1 MRNGTLVAP
10 EQVNFPSIPATHYA
24 GWPALPAVQFSP
36 LTMNRN
42 VLLDFSVVPPQ
53 PVGPEYTTLVP
64 QVDEDGND
72 IAGIRLPFLEA
83 PLGTH
88 TGWAMLPQ
96 GHGAPDICGQDGQFI
111 PFANTQAERLAAGD
125 PRLSIEERY
134 PSHNAYVKV
143 VNQAA
148 TQLVQRRFLLHED
161 KERIVEE
168 AEAKGVGLW
177 KTP

>member
-1 MRNGTLVAP
+1 VRNGTLVAP
-10 EQVNFPSIPATHYA
+10 EQVNFPTIPATHYA
-24 GWPALPAVQFSP
+24 GWPALTAVQFSP

-64 QVDEDGND
+64 QVDEDGSD

-111 PFANTQAERLAAGD
+111 PFANTQAERLMAGD

-134 PSHNAYVKV
+134 SSHNAYVNAV
-143 VNQAA
+143 TQAA

-161 KERIVEE
+161 RERTIEE
-168 AEAKGVGLW
+168 AEGVGLW

>member
-1 MRNGTLVAP
+1 ML
-10 EQVNFPSIPATHYA
+10 
-24 GWPALPAVQFSP
+24 SP
-36 LTMNRN
+36 
-42 VLLDFSVVPPQ
+42 
-53 PVGPEYTTLVP
+53 
-64 QVDEDGND
+64 GN
-72 IAGIRLPFLEA
+72 
-83 PLGTH
+83 
-88 TGWAMLPQ
+88 
-96 GHGAPDICGQDGQFI
+96 GAPDICGQDGQFI

-143 VNQAA
+143 VSQAA